1 MLFWHCRRV
10 HPQYTWSR
18 KDVGSPKA
26 TSLFGTFHIGSTFCF
41 FPANFMSSTYT
52 DKNNPFSRCTKRH
65 SQFGVFSQPCFN
77 KIFST
82 CLSHNSPAKG
92 WPYKFLSR
100 GTTGSSILDHDLGH
114 LCRRGKSSAAILQGC
129 MTGRLQSLSTSETA
143 ASMLPVTSKPFQGAR
158 GFSHSAGS
166 FRATRQ
172 RSTTRLQDTAAMLE
186 ETLSLFVEENWQ
198 ERGFNETATREFH
211 TKKEAWEL
219 FRRLPSFK
227 PQGQEEFEEEFKRKV
242 MTGCSS
248 GSPEGREKYL
258 DGWAVD
264 LQKTALEVDRRS
276 EARERAT
283 MGEEDSSSRKRTEWK
298 RMLSLSPF
306 PKAASWTVTSDATSS
321 PVWRQL

>member
-1 MLFWHCRRV
+1 
-10 HPQYTWSR
+10 
-18 KDVGSPKA
+18 
-26 TSLFGTFHIGSTFCF
+26 
-41 FPANFMSSTYT
+41 MSSTYT
-52 DKNNPFSRCTKRH
+52 DKNNPFWRCYEWEFSIVNLLSNRTAI
-65 SQFGVFSQPCFN
+65 GFSQIAFP
-77 KIFST
+77 I
-82 CLSHNSPAKG
+82 SPAKG
-92 WPYKFLSR
+92 WPYRFCSR

-114 LCRRGKSSAAILQGC
+114 LCRRRKSSAAILQGC

-143 ASMLPVTSKPFQGAR
+143 ASMLPVTSKPLQGAR
-158 GFSHSAGS
+158 GFSHSEGS

-211 TKKEAWEL
+211 TKEAWEF

-227 PQGQEEFEEEFKRKV
+227 PKGQEEFEEEFKRKV
-242 MTGCSS
+242 MTGCSC

-264 LQKTALEVDRRS
+264 LQKTALEVDRWS
-276 EARERAT
+276 EARERAK